1 MDDGDGTISGFCDL
15 IPSRDGDAKPT
26 TGEISAIYV
35 SPKKW
40 GQGIGQELL
49 SVAAGRAREKGFS
62 EVTLWVLH
70 ANQRARKFYE
80 KFGFVLDGSEKEDNR
95 WIDFVIR
102 EVRYRKPLQTS

>member
-1 MDDGDGTISGFCDL
+1 M
-15 IPSRDGDAKPT
+15 R
-26 TGEISAIYV
+26 
-35 SPKKW
+35 
-40 GQGIGQELL
+40 
-49 SVAAGRAREKGFS
+49 VALGRAHEKGFS